1 MLGTITADIDIEKL
15 NERGKLECHLARSY
29 TLPYEVSAFIYINVL
44 VGVRVVF
51 LPDCFLVLFLLI
63 YRGVGAF
70 LK

>member
-29 TLPYEVSAFIYINVL
+29 TLPYEVFAFINVL

-51 LPDCFLVLFLLI
+51 LPDCLLVLFLLI